1 MKMLFTE
8 NWFIKAV
15 SASPAKWQRAE
26 KIPLIILSSWCFVRL
41 SSSWAS
47 AHNFFLFLLLRSR
60 GVLWPDRRAGIFEF
74 DKRLLKEVS
83 AKCQNVFG
91 FCQLALFFQSY
102 SITFWGYFITG
113 LHIYRASSASGLL
126 RPFSVKCGAPTQK
139 GEPNQQRSGL
149 IAESRYGHDSV
160 ESRLLRQSAQNFI
173 LNFAQGVGKFSEGG
187 HSSEIARGTRFII
200 RAVNANSRGL
210 TTMYI

>member
-83 AKCQNVFG
+83 ANCQNAFG
-91 FCQLALFFQSY
+91 FLS
-102 SITFWGYFITG
+102 
-113 LHIYRASSASGLL
+113 
-126 RPFSVKCGAPTQK
+126 
-139 GEPNQQRSGL
+139 
-149 IAESRYGHDSV
+149 
-160 ESRLLRQSAQNFI
+160 
-173 LNFAQGVGKFSEGG
+173 
-187 HSSEIARGTRFII
+187 TRFVLLKLLYYFFGVTLLHLFIGCVLLPI
-200 RAVNANSRGL
+200 KYTVRPRDTRFLVPGKNVYHENRTLIWGRKNPKMPIKSTL
-210 TTMYI
+210 DD

>member
-149 IAESRYGHDSV
+149 ICR
-160 ESRLLRQSAQNFI
+160 
-173 LNFAQGVGKFSEGG
+173 K
-187 HSSEIARGTRFII
+187 
-200 RAVNANSRGL
+200 
-210 TTMYI
+210 

>member
-15 SASPAKWQRAE
+15 SASPAKWRRAE
-26 KIPLIILSSWCFVRL
+26 KISLIILSSWCLFGSVRAGPQRTT
-41 SSSWAS
+41 SSS
-47 AHNFFLFLLLRSR
+47 FFC
-60 GVLWPDRRAGIFEF
+60 WDRAAFFGQIEGREYLNSINAFWR
-74 DKRLLKEVS
+74 KCRQS
-83 AKCQNVFG
+83 AKMCLV

-139 GEPNQQRSGL
+139 GEPDQQRSGL
-149 IAESRYGHDSV
+149 ACR
-160 ESRLLRQSAQNFI
+160 
-173 LNFAQGVGKFSEGG
+173 K
-187 HSSEIARGTRFII
+187 
-200 RAVNANSRGL
+200 
-210 TTMYI
+210 